1 MSNTHISLATGAAA
15 GRQSI
20 KCVVWDLDNTLW
32 DGVLLEDEKVTL
44 RPEVVKIIKRLDER
58 GILHSIAS
66 RNQYSAAMNKV
77 KEFGLEDY
85 FIHPQINWGAKAA
98 SINAVAEAINI
109 GLDTVAFI
117 DDQRF
122 ELDEVAFSLPQVLC
136 IDARD
141 THKLLDMPEMHP
153 RFITR
158 DSGQRRLLYLQDM
171 NRSKAEDEFVGP
183 KEEFL
188 ARLNM
193 VFTIAPAR
201 DDDLER
207 VEELTIR
214 TNQLNSTGRT
224 YSYEQLRE
232 FLESDKYRLLVASLD
247 DMYGTYGKIGLALL
261 RCDEE
266 VWTIKLLLM
275 SCRVM
280 SRGVGTIM
288 LNHILQLAKRAEVCL
303 RAEFVHTD
311 RNRAMFVTYK
321 FANFKEVE
329 RVGDLLILEND
340 LAGIQPIP
348 RYVTL
353 RTEEIAVRVQLG
365 SP

>member
-1 MSNTHISLATGAAA
+1 MTSTHSRLATGAAEH
-15 GRQSI
+15 QSI

-32 DGVLLEDEKVTL
+32 DGVLLEDEIVTL
-44 RPEVVKIIKRLDER
+44 RPEVVKIIKGLDER

-66 RNQYSAAMNKV
+66 RNEYSAAMNKI
-77 KEFGLEDY
+77 KELGLENY

-109 GLDTVAFI
+109 GLDSVAFI
-117 DDQRF
+117 DDQRI

-153 RFITR
+153 RFMTR
-158 DSGQRRLLYLQDM
+158 DSSQRRFLYLQDI
-171 NRSKAEDEFVGP
+171 NRTKAEEEFAGP

-188 ARLNM
+188 AGLNM

-207 VEELTIR
+207 VEELTMR
-214 TNQLNSTGRT
+214 TNQLNSTGRS

-232 FLESDKYRLLVASLD
+232 FLESDKYRLLVAGLD
-247 DMYGTYGKIGLALL
+247 DVYGTYGKIGLALL

-266 VWTIKLLLM
+266 MWTVKLLLM

-288 LNHILQLAKRAEVCL
+288 LNHILQLAKRAKVRL

-329 RVGDLLILEND
+329 RLGDLLILEND
-340 LAGIQPIP
+340 MAHIQVVPS
-348 RYVTL
+348 Y
-353 RTEEIAVRVQLG
+353 VRVQTTEVTT
-365 SP
+365 SEMN

>member
-1 MSNTHISLATGAAA
+1 MSNTHASLAPSH
-15 GRQSI
+15 SI

-44 RPEVVKIIKRLDER
+44 RPDVVTIIKRLDER

-66 RNQYSAAMNKV
+66 RNEYAAAMNKV
-77 KEFGLEDY
+77 KEFGLADY

-98 SINAVAEAINI
+98 SISAVAEAINI

-141 THKLLDMPEMHP
+141 TRKLLDMPEMHP

-158 DSGQRRLLYLQDM
+158 DSSQRRLLYLQDI
-171 NRSKAEDEFVGP
+171 NRNQAEEEFAGP

-188 ARLNM
+188 AGLNL
-193 VFTIAPAR
+193 VFTIAPAC

-232 FLESDKYRLLVASLD
+232 FLESDKYRLLVAGLD
-247 DMYGTYGKIGLALL
+247 DVYGTYGKIGLALI

-288 LNHILQLAKRAEVCL
+288 LSHILQLAKRAEVRL
-303 RAEFVHTD
+303 RAEFVRTD

-321 FANFKEVE
+321 FASFKEVE
-329 RVGDLLILEND
+329 RQGDLLIFEND
-340 LAGIQPIP
+340 LAQVQPFP
-348 RYVTL
+348 NYVT
-353 RTEEIAVRVQLG
+353 VRET
-365 SP
+365 